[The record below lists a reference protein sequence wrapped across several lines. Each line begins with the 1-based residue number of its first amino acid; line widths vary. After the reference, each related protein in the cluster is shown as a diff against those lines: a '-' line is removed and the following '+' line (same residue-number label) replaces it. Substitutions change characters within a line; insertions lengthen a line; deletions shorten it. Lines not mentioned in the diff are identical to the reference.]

1 MAAREVAGQPA
12 ASLSTD
18 TASRLVKRSLG
29 TRLPLRGLCS
39 PPPPHASTHPAPS
52 PGSPAPSPA
61 ASWVQCGGWVSGR
74 GESASPPVASS
85 VVWGPTQESRS
96 TATRQ
101 SPCTAS
107 ARGCRLGGPDRLS
120 PRGAATAR
128 APPARCPPPDLGWGW
143 ARVIPGGWRRGGG
156 AAGGRAQRGECGEC
170 ELLAGPAPGAQRP
183 VLPTSSEVGGDPA
196 LSGTS
201 CGGCGGVKYRAADSS
216 ETRTASSL
224 TWDDESGLF
233 P

>member
-1 MAAREVAGQPA
+1 MAAGEVAGQPA

-18 TASRLVKRSLG
+18 TASRLVKRSPWNAPAPP
-29 TRLPLRGLCS
+29 RSPLP
-39 PPPPHASTHPAPS
+39 PAPHASTHPAPS

-143 ARVIPGGWRRGGG
+143 ARVPQAVEAEQQGAEPSVGSVGSVSSSPARRQEPSVLFSRRPLRWEGTRPFQAQ
-156 AAGGRAQRGECGEC
+156 AAEAAE
-170 ELLAGPAPGAQRP
+170 
-183 VLPTSSEVGGDPA
+183 A
-196 LSGTS
+196 LSTE
-201 CGGCGGVKYRAADSS
+201 RPILRRLALL
-216 ETRTASSL
+216 RL
-224 TWDDESGLF
+224 
-233 P
+233 

>member
-1 MAAREVAGQPA
+1 MAAGEDAGQPA

-18 TASRLVKRSLG
+18 TASRLVKRSPWNAPAPPRSPLPPAPPRQHPSCPFAWLSG
-29 TRLPLRGLCS
+29 AVPSSLVGAVRGGGCLAGVSRPHRPWPHPWCGAPLR
-39 PPPPHASTHPAPS
+39 S
-52 PGSPAPSPA
+52 PGAQPRDRVLARLLHVDA
-61 ASWVQCGGWVSGR
+61 ASVGLTVSLHVVLPPLVRRRHAAPHPTWGGGGGGHESPSG
-74 GESASPPVASS
+74 
-85 VVWGPTQESRS
+85 
-96 TATRQ
+96 
-101 SPCTAS
+101 
-107 ARGCRLGGPDRLS
+107 
-120 PRGAATAR
+120 
-128 APPARCPPPDLGWGW
+128 
-143 ARVIPGGWRRGGG
+143 RGGG
-156 AAGGRAQRGECGEC
+156 AAGGRAQRGECGGC

-201 CGGCGGVKYRAADSS
+201 CGGCGGVKYRAADSL

>member
-29 TRLPLRGLCS
+29 TRLPLQGLRS

-85 VVWGPTQESRS
+85 VVWGPTQESWRR
-96 TATRQ
+96 ATRQ

-143 ARVIPGGWRRGGG
+143 ARVPQAVEAEQQGAEPSVGSVGSVSSSPARRQEPSVLFSRRPLRWEGTRPFQAQ
-156 AAGGRAQRGECGEC
+156 AAE
-170 ELLAGPAPGAQRP
+170 
-183 VLPTSSEVGGDPA
+183 A
-196 LSGTS
+196 LSTE
-201 CGGCGGVKYRAADSS
+201 RPILRRLALL
-216 ETRTASSL
+216 RL
-224 TWDDESGLF
+224 
-233 P
+233 